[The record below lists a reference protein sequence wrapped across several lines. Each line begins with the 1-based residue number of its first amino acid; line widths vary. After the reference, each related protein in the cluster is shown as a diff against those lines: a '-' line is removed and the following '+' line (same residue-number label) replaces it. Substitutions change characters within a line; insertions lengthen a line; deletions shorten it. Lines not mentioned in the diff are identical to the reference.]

1 MSRKHKKI
9 YTDLNYF
16 EDFLILNSAVTRC
29 FFISTFA
36 SLIGIPIGIKSSAAA
51 LKFLQ

>member
-1 MSRKHKKI
+1 MSKKHKKI
-9 YTDLNYF
+9 YADLNYF
-16 EDFLILNSAVTRC
+16 EDFLILNSEVTRN
-29 FFISTFA
+29 FSISAFA